1 MENAIFTETGMIRIR
16 WWPLFVPAAYVAL
29 NVVALGMIMIGSGGR
44 PDPFW
49 HAPIYWM
56 FG

>member
-1 MENAIFTETGMIRIR
+1 MESKFFTESGMIRIR
-16 WWPLFVPAAYVAL
+16 WWPLLPPLAYVAL
-29 NVVALGMIMIGSGGR
+29 NAVALGMIILGAGGR

-49 HAPIYWM
+49 HAPLYFM

>member
-1 MENAIFTETGMIRIR
+1 MESKFFTETGMLRLR
-16 WWPLFVPAAYVAL
+16 WWWLALPAAYLAL
-29 NVVALGMIMIGSGGR
+29 NVVAAYMIMTGAGGR

-49 HAPIYWM
+49 HAPLYWM